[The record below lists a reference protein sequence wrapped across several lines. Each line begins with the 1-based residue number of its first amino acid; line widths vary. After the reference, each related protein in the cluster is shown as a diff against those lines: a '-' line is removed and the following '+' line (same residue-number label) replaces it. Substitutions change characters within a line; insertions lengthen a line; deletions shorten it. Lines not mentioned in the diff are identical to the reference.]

1 MDQTEYGV
9 LLAFCCNRIYPPLYN
24 KNERDCLRKRAKS
37 FVVKEGVL
45 FYRDKEGGDFQVV
58 TEKNKQNV
66 LEGCELGGGHFGRD
80 KTLSKIAERFYW
92 RGMVDDVKEFR
103 KTCDKCQRAN
113 RLSQV
118 KKPNK
123 VLAQKFN
130 ISRLKLYHQNAPKN
144 ELDKISKSL
153 DLKTDIASKVSE
165 NAEDRSLC
173 SMPEDAVDERDGC
186 VSEDSSYK
194 NIESDNFDE
203 TECKTETQQSK
214 ADEIQ
219 CKERGVL
226 SPEQVEVEAE
236 LDRSVLEEQL
246 YSQALVICGGLV
258 LAYCIMKPKRMIK
271 TLMYM

>member
-1 MDQTEYGV
+1 
-9 LLAFCCNRIYPPLYN
+9 
-24 KNERDCLRKRAKS
+24 
-37 FVVKEGVL
+37 
-45 FYRDKEGGDFQVV
+45 
-58 TEKNKQNV
+58 
-66 LEGCELGGGHFGRD
+66 
-80 KTLSKIAERFYW
+80 
-92 RGMVDDVKEFR
+92 
-103 KTCDKCQRAN
+103 
-113 RLSQV
+113 
-118 KKPNK
+118 
-123 VLAQKFN
+123 
-130 ISRLKLYHQNAPKN
+130 
-144 ELDKISKSL
+144 
-153 DLKTDIASKVSE
+153 
-165 NAEDRSLC
+165 
-173 SMPEDAVDERDGC
+173 MPEDAVDERDGC